1 QAVHAHAD
9 VQQQVLGDAPVVLD
23 VPGAGLGIEH
33 AAVAALAAHGPGAHP
48 GRHGGAV
55 AQHRARRVGVDGV
68 ALRRRTR
75 IEGRAVGGH
84 GLGVHA
90 EPQQVVAQAPLEVQ
104 AGHLAFVV
112 VVDHRGRGAGVAAH
126 RRAAHR
132 RVHRV
137 VAGVDDH
144 LGAFQVRGRGD
155 HALAAVGAPHRLGHQ
170 VVAEAAGVGDRTAL
184 AAALGG
190 AHAADVAALAAVP
203 VVGVAGGVGLGL
215 VGEGQQFQ
223 QVVLVDVPVQLGAP
237 EPVVGVAVV
246 PAGAGVEGVARID
259 LLLLVHGEQ
268 EQAVVDQRAGGPD
281 VALDQAAAV
290 AAGAVVHRHRVAG
303 AVHV

>member
-1 QAVHAHAD
+1 
-9 VQQQVLGDAPVVLD
+9 
-23 VPGAGLGIEH
+23 
-33 AAVAALAAHGPGAHP
+33 
-48 GRHGGAV
+48 
-55 AQHRARRVGVDGV
+55 
-68 ALRRRTR
+68 
-75 IEGRAVGGH
+75 
-84 GLGVHA
+84 
-90 EPQQVVAQAPLEVQ
+90 
-104 AGHLAFVV
+104 
-112 VVDHRGRGAGVAAH
+112 
-126 RRAAHR
+126 
-132 RVHRV
+132 
-137 VAGVDDH
+137 DH

-303 AVHV
+303 AVHVVEAVVLGGGAERLRLEGELHAAAHLVAAGAGDRVDHAAGAAPELDRVAAGLD